1 MNHGNNRGIDA
12 TVEIDAHADPAAVF
26 AYLKNPEKNSVW
38 EIVEPVY

>member
-1 MNHGNNRGIDA
+1 MENNRGIDA

-38 EIVEPVY
+38 KIAEPVY